1 MCSSRFTGVHSE
13 VACKIYSLSLSRV
26 RQRGLREKVPEGLE
40 RQTSVRK
47 EWEGRGIQGRSG
59 KAGRCEEG
67 LEIQANVRE
76 GSGM

>member
-1 MCSSRFTGVHSE
+1 M
-13 VACKIYSLSLSRV
+13 
-26 RQRGLREKVPEGLE
+26 
-40 RQTSVRK
+40 RK
-47 EWEGRGIQGRSG
+47 EWEGRGIWGRSG